1 MLPSQA
7 HPRIIPPGIK
17 NEPDNLLAHA
27 HPCPQKVNPVTAV
40 SLGWHVL
47 LGIALL
53 GICSST
59 IFLLMVLMAAIRW
72 RRGARGAR
80 QAAIVTPESS
90 LPAVTIFKPVHGME
104 ARLEENLESFFQQ
117 DYPAFEIVFGARDA
131 NDAGLQLAEK
141 IRQRYPQVKSRLVV
155 SGAPIWPNAK
165 VFSLSKMIPGSTNDY
180 FVISDSDV
188 RVSPDFL
195 RNVIPA
201 LLDPKTGLVTCPY
214 RGVTA
219 GDFWSTLEALGMSVE
234 MPSGVMVADM
244 LEGIRFALG
253 PAVALRRDALDKI
266 GGIAATAD
274 YYSDDFVLGNLIWA
288 AGYKVI
294 FSHHIIQHVLTPRS
308 LKRTLGDQLRWMK
321 STRFSRPLGHI
332 GTGLTYAM
340 PFGVLGLISAAATGH
355 WRLGIGLLAAAFV
368 NRVVQSIAVGWGIIG
383 DRRAL
388 YLSWLYPVRDMLGFF
403 TWMASFGS
411 RTFFWRGETYRFSK
425 GGRIIPQNRAANSA
439 VGAKL

>member
-1 MLPSQA
+1 MTAASQVWYLLM
-7 HPRIIPPGIK
+7 GI
-17 NEPDNLLAHA
+17 
-27 HPCPQKVNPVTAV
+27 
-40 SLGWHVL
+40 SL
-47 LGIALL
+47 LGTF
-53 GICSST
+53 SST
-59 IFLLMVLMAAIRW
+59 IFLVMVLAAALRW
-72 RRGARGAR
+72 RRGAR
-80 QAAIVTPESS
+80 AAQQSAAATSDDS

-104 ARLEENLESFFQQ
+104 AQLEENLESFFQQ
-117 DYPAFEIVFGARDA
+117 DYPAFEIVLGARDS
-131 NDAGLQLAEK
+131 DDSGLQMAE
-141 IRQRYPQVKSRLVV
+141 RVRRRYPQIPSRIVV
-155 SGAPIWPNAK
+155 SGPPTWPNAK
-165 VFSLSKMIPGSTNDY
+165 VFSLSKMIPGSRNDY

-188 RVSPDFL
+188 RVSRNFL

-201 LLDPKTGLVTCPY
+201 LLDPKIGLVTCPY

-253 PAVALRRDALDKI
+253 PAVALRRDSLEKI

-274 YYSDDFVLGNLIWA
+274 YYSDDFVLGNLVWA

-294 FSHHIIQHVLTPRS
+294 FSHHIVQHVLTPRS
-308 LKRTLGDQLRWMK
+308 LQRTLGDQLRWMK
-321 STRFSRPLGHI
+321 STRFSRPLGHV

-340 PFGVLGLISAAATGH
+340 PFGLLGLIGAMAIGHTTLGVALFAASF
-355 WRLGIGLLAAAFV
+355 L

-388 YLSWLYPVRDMLGFF
+388 YLSWLYPVRDLAGFF
-403 TWMASFGS
+403 IWMSSFSS

-425 GGRIIPQNRAANSA
+425 GGRIIPQNRAAESA
-439 VGAKL
+439 AGVKL